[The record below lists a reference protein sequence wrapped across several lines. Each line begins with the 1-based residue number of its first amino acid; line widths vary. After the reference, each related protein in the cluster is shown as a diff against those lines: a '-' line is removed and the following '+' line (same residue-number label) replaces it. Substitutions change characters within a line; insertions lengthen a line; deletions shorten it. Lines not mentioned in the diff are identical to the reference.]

1 MALDN
6 KIKTGDYDN
15 FNVAQESADK
25 EVKSLDEQKGVIQ
38 GYKTSLDN
46 ESVFAGPACDACI
59 KELDNL
65 TSKITLDA
73 ENFNT
78 IKSYL
83 DSALN
88 NYLDAD
94 KKAEKYLDIKDGK
107 VVVTDTPGSNYKS
120 TNLIGNTNKDKIYN
134 YFKNKGFN
142 DIGIAAIMGNLEQE
156 STFSPSNV
164 QNNMGYSDE
173 DYVNGIKNG
182 TISRES
188 FINDGRGFGIA
199 QWTYPSRKANL
210 YDTLGPENIDSL
222 DGQLNFMYDE
232 MGEGMRNKMQTA
244 DNINSATTDFHD
256 SYERSA
262 DKSMATRQGNAQA
275 IYKEYK

>member
-1 MALDN
+1 
-6 KIKTGDYDN
+6 
-15 FNVAQESADK
+15 
-25 EVKSLDEQKGVIQ
+25 
-38 GYKTSLDN
+38 
-46 ESVFAGPACDACI
+46 
-59 KELDNL
+59 
-65 TSKITLDA
+65 
-73 ENFNT
+73 
-78 IKSYL
+78 
-83 DSALN
+83 
-88 NYLDAD
+88 
-94 KKAEKYLDIKDGK
+94 
-107 VVVTDTPGSNYKS
+107 
-120 TNLIGNTNKDKIYN
+120 
-134 YFKNKGFN
+134 
-142 DIGIAAIMGNLEQE
+142 MGNLEQE

-256 SYERSA
+256 SYEKSA
-262 DKSMATRQGNAQA
+262 DKSMATRQGNAQS